1 MIRLIGAHIPTGG
14 VLHKALYRGKEI
26 GCTAV
31 QIFTSNPQSWAKRKL
46 TKEDIKLFEEA
57 KGKTGI
63 RALFSHGAYLINL
76 ASPDKTLQK
85 KSIFALEEEM
95 NRCAAL
101 GIPYA
106 ITHLGAHNGVGEE
119 VGLKN
124 VAESIEQILEETPD
138 SVHLVME
145 NTAGSG
151 STLGYSFEH
160 LAKILEANEWHKRLM
175 VCIDTCHLF
184 CAGYEI
190 RDEKSYQ
197 KVIEEFNKMIGLER
211 LRVIHANDSKYP
223 FASRKDRHE
232 HIGKGQIGDD
242 LFRRMINDPRLFHA
256 PMIIE
261 TPNTEKMD
269 KANLNRLRS
278 FLKKG
283 IK

>member
-31 QIFTSNPQSWAKRKL
+31 QIFTSNPQSWAERKL

-57 KGKTGI
+57 KEKTGI
-63 RALFSHGAYLINL
+63 RALFSHCAYLINP
-76 ASPDKTLQK
+76 ASPDRELRK
-85 KSIFALEEEM
+85 KSILALEKEM

-101 GIPYA
+101 GIPYT
-106 ITHLGAHNGVGEE
+106 ITHLGAHSGVGEE

-124 VAESIEQILEETPD
+124 VAESIERILDETPD
-138 SVHLVME
+138 SVGLIME

-151 STLGYSFEH
+151 STIGYRFEH
-160 LAKILEANEWHKRLM
+160 LAKILEANKGHKRLK

-190 RDEKSYQ
+190 RHEESYEKVL
-197 KVIEEFNKMIGLER
+197 KEFDKIIGLE
-211 LRVIHANDSKYP
+211 LLKVIHANDSKYP

-232 HIGKGQIGDD
+232 HIGKGYIGDD
-242 LFRRMINDPRLFHA
+242 VFRRMINDPRLFHA

-261 TPNTEKMD
+261 TPDTEKMD
-269 KANLNRLRS
+269 KMNLNRLRS